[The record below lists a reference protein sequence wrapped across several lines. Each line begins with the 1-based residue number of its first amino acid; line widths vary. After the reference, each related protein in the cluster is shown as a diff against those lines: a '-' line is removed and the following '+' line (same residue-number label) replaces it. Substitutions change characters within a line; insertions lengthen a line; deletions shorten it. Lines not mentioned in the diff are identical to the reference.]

1 MLPSTSQSAGPVVAD
16 AMGEAHPEVLA
27 EASPVKAGRSDARIA
42 ACMGPTAHT
51 AHPVNMALP
60 SSVSSVSPAAFLP
73 SVVTWWPMRVRA
85 QRREGA
91 REVVAVEGRPQRVV
105 EQVARVRRQ
114 AAELLA
120 PPTALNLLPW
130 RRSAMV
136 VLIVSMLMT
145 SSFTSYEA
153 AVSRRT
159 YLIYL
164 NESVLPLESK
174 GRVRA
179 SPTPSCHHGTTTA
192 HPPLAA
198 CALAGCS
205 VALLWA
211 LLGDLL
217 ARDLTF
223 RLCCDS
229 LCSRHD
235 VGGGAATSLSVRDAF
250 RCKTLRKKRVAAC
263 CSAVGSLATVVWCSS
278 PSWGSSCATFDL
290 YSAELRYWF
299 NRRSAGKQ
307 PPVTTTSKNAC
318 VALGYR
324 HAL

>member
-1 MLPSTSQSAGPVVAD
+1 MP
-16 AMGEAHPEVLA
+16 
-27 EASPVKAGRSDARIA
+27 
-42 ACMGPTAHT
+42 
-51 AHPVNMALP
+51 AL
-60 SSVSSVSPAAFLP
+60 
-73 SVVTWWPMRVRA
+73 
-85 QRREGA
+85 G
-91 REVVAVEGRPQRVV
+91 
-105 EQVARVRRQ
+105 
-114 AAELLA
+114 LA
-120 PPTALNLLPW
+120 PMYDPAEKWCIPQSFSLGVSLSVGAGLSTLCSSSADFAPRWDRISASLAS
-130 RRSAMV
+130 RRRRLYRCRRTRNCS
-136 VLIVSMLMT
+136 LD
-145 SSFTSYEA
+145 SFTSLV
-153 AVSRRT
+153 VSFAWSSNTRGSRSN
-159 YLIYL
+159 LL
-164 NESVLPLESK
+164 SRCRGML
-174 GRVRA
+174 GRF
-179 SPTPSCHHGTTTA
+179 
-192 HPPLAA
+192 PLAA